1 MSGEVM
7 RHIEVGLSAESVAG
21 AWARQ
26 EAAPHGALVSLAGEV
41 AGRSRGGVPVSPGPA
56 IAVIVRP
63 ELAADSQ
70 DRLWLAALVAAHRSV
85 PPLGETRLGWPDSIE
100 TDPTAAASVP
110 VPGSPA
116 TVLAASGPGTAVPGT
131 AVSVAS
137 VTVTAQLGPGH
148 VDMAIITVRSI
159 QPWRMP
165 DPDEFRRA
173 LLRSVSQAESD
184 FLDLVADYA
193 AVSTTHGKRV
203 RVQLLPRGETRGTVT
218 GFEPDGRLRLETP
231 TGMVELLPVTVVR
244 SISLV

>member
-41 AGRSRGGVPVSPGPA
+41 AGRSRGGVPVPPGPA

-63 ELAADSQ
+63 SLAADSH
-70 DRLWLAALVAAHRSV
+70 DRLWLAALVAAHRSI

-100 TDPTAAASVP
+100 TDPTTAASGP

-116 TVLAASGPGTAVPGT
+116 TVLAASGPVATVP
-131 AVSVAS
+131 VAS

-148 VDMAIITVRSI
+148 VEMAIITVRSI

-173 LLRSVSQAESD
+173 LLRTVSQAESD

-193 AVSTTHGKRV
+193 AVSTTHGQRI
-203 RVQLLPRGETRGTVT
+203 RVQLLPRGETRGTAT

-231 TGMVELLPVTVVR
+231 TGMVELLPVAVVR